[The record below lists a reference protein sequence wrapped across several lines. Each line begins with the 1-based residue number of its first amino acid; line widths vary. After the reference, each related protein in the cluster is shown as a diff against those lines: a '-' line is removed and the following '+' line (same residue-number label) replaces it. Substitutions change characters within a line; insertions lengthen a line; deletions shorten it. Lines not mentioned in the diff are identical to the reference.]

1 MNLDEM
7 IMRKRMCADWPPI
20 TDERIEQ
27 IRNEWREIGK
37 RERRMR
43 LVKTYLGL
51 ATTIVAVFVF
61 GGWL

>member
-1 MNLDEM
+1 
-7 IMRKRMCADWPPI
+7 MRKRVCADWPPI

-43 LVKTYLGL
+43 FVKTYLGL